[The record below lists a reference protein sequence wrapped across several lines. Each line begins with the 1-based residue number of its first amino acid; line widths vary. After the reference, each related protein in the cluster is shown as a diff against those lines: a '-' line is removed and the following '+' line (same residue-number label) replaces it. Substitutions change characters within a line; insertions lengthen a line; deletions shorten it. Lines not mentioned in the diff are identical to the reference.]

1 MKTRSSKLLRIALL
15 ICALCAMCAGAA
27 AEGAAT
33 PTDLPAEPVRITA
46 EVSGAE
52 QDRDGIWHLT
62 RSEDGILGF
71 RWNDAGAESYSLT
84 LQGPDGFV
92 RQQTVSSPSWSIRQ
106 KDLPAGDYTLEIT
119 ARSGGESVG
128 SASLRLKLKAPSV
141 EPEPAQEEQETHA
154 EEPET
159 TSEEPE
165 TPAEEPETLSEEP
178 EKPSEEPE
186 KPSEEPENPQEEP
199 GRPGGGKMPSRPS
212 GGGRRSGK
220 GNMDGQD
227 SGLRITPGKALSST
241 HASGTG
247 FVRTYGAVDP
257 EAEDGEMELLSL
269 GGEELTLRCG
279 ENTFTA
285 GVEEDELILVTD
297 GGDDWSLTMDV
308 LKTLNLSGICRVRMI
323 SPDAETVLDTDME
336 LTGADY
342 GRERSRGFVSADFT
356 LFRSEGEWRLRV
368 EDREY
373 LVETAEREET

>member
-1 MKTRSSKLLRIALL
+1 MKTRSSKLLRIALM

-33 PTDLPAEPVRITA
+33 PTDLPAEPVQITA

-62 RSEDGILGF
+62 RSEDGVLGF
-71 RWNDAGAESYSLT
+71 LWNDAGAESYSLT

-92 RQQTVSSPSWSIRQ
+92 RQQTVSSLSWSILQ
-106 KDLPAGDYTLEIT
+106 KDLPAGDYTFEII

-128 SASLRLKLKAPSV
+128 SASLRLKLKAPAA
-141 EPEPAQEEQETHA
+141 EPEPVP

-159 TSEEPE
+159 PAEKPETQPEEPETPAGEPETPLEEPE
-165 TPAEEPETLSEEP
+165 TPAEEPETA
-178 EKPSEEPE
+178 
-186 KPSEEPENPQEEP
+186 QEEP

-212 GGGRRSGK
+212 GGARKSGK
-220 GNMDGQD
+220 GNTDGQG
-227 SGLRITPGKALSST
+227 SGLRITPGQALSST

-257 EAEDGEMELLSL
+257 EAGDGEMNVLSL
-269 GGEELTLRCG
+269 GGEELALRCG

-308 LKTLNLSGICRVRMI
+308 LKTLNLSGIGRVRMI
-323 SPDAETVLDTDME
+323 SPDAEIVLDTDLE

-356 LFRSEGEWRLRV
+356 LFRCEGGWRLRV

-373 LVETAEREET
+373 PVETAEREDI